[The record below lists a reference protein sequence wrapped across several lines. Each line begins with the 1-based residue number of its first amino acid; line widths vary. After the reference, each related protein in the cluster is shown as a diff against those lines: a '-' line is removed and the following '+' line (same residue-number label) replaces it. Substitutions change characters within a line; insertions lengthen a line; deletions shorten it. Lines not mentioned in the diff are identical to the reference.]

1 VKDDILRI
9 RGQAG
14 LDTLINEMNQQRG
27 APNDLRGN

>member
-14 LDTLINEMNQQRG
+14 LDTLLREMNNDANSLSSRG
-27 APNDLRGN
+27 

>member
-14 LDTLINEMNQQRG
+14 LDTLLREMNDETRSKG
-27 APNDLRGN
+27 